1 MFFPLGMRSFLG
13 LSHGFCQG
21 VWKKNL
27 NQLVHLRTVLER
39 RIRVT
44 GKGFLKHM
52 VRRIVGLLVEAR
64 KGDLLPGFT
73 DDHL

>member
-1 MFFPLGMRSFLG
+1 MAIIVGMRSF
-13 LSHGFCQG
+13 S
-21 VWKKNL
+21 WKKNR
-27 NQLVHLRTVLER
+27 NQLLVHLRTVLER

-64 KGDLLPGFT
+64 KGDLLPCLQMIIYRG
-73 DDHL
+73 